1 MKTLLEILGITSPCD
16 KEKKVLQQLRDEALQ
31 EKANDELDP
40 SDRWVISDTLNA
52 LREERIERK
61 QSSTSKLNWNLS
73 PTWVAGFAC
82 LAGAIFLYFSSD
94 ENPTSTPLKSSAPVT
109 ALFSS
114 NQRVEGLAWNEDM
127 LLVFDTASFERVLPL
142 PSFEWIEQTQFDQVQ
157 AMLPISSVVAVYDEL
172 SQPSLPSFEI
182 PKVSEQTFE
191 LYLQEGR
198 RFKNNLQNN
207 FDEMVESIGSI
218 DLGIEG

>member
-1 MKTLLEILGITSPCD
+1 MKSLLEILGITSPCD

-61 QSSTSKLNWNLS
+61 QTSTSKLNWNLS
-73 PTWVAGFAC
+73 PTWAVGFAC
-82 LAGAIFLYFSSD
+82 LAGAFFLYFSSD
-94 ENPTSTPLKSSAPVT
+94 ENPTSTPLNSSASVT
-109 ALFSS
+109 ALSSS
-114 NQRVEGLAWNEDM
+114 NQRVEALAWSEDM
-127 LLVFDTASFERVLPL
+127 LLAFDTASFEGVLLL
-142 PSFEWIEQTQFDQVQ
+142 PTFEWIEQTQFDQVQ
-157 AMLPISSVVAVYDEL
+157 AMLPINSVIAVYDEL

-182 PKVSEQTFE
+182 PKVSEKAFE
-191 LYLQEGR
+191 MYRQEGR
-198 RFKNNLQNN
+198 RFKNNLQNY
-207 FDEMVESIGSI
+207 FDVMVESIKSM